1 MKLTK
6 AAWSGA
12 FAVSVALFLG
22 GLSLEAHHS
31 FAAQYDSNE
40 PITVEG
46 QITEV
51 QWRNPHIYLF
61 VDVEDESGAVEN
73 WAIEGGTPNNL
84 FRRGWRKDD
93 LKIGDSV
100 RVEGFRAR
108 DGSNLIN
115 GRNVTMPDGRRVY
128 GGSANDGG
136 PAGPRGNN

>member
-6 AAWSGA
+6 PAWSGA
-12 FAVSVALFLG
+12 FAVGVTLFLG
-22 GLSLEAHHS
+22 GLPLEAHHS
-31 FAAQYDSNE
+31 FAAQYDSNA

-61 VDVEDESGAVEN
+61 VDVEDESGEVEN

-108 DGSNLIN
+108 DGVEPHQRAECDDARWSS
-115 GRNVTMPDGRRVY
+115 GVRRF
-128 GGSANDGG
+128 GQRWRSHRA
-136 PAGPRGNN
+136 